1 MELVFERFNENKK
14 KEQLHSKVERNS
26 LVAGN
31 IIKNGDIENNDYDNK
46 VKVYIKNMYNV
57 KSNYNK

>member
-31 IIKNGDIENNDYDNK
+31 IIKNGDIENDDYDNK

>member
-1 MELVFERFNENKK
+1 
-14 KEQLHSKVERNS
+14 
-26 LVAGN
+26 VAGN
-31 IIKNGDIENNDYDNK
+31 IIKNGDIENDDYDNK